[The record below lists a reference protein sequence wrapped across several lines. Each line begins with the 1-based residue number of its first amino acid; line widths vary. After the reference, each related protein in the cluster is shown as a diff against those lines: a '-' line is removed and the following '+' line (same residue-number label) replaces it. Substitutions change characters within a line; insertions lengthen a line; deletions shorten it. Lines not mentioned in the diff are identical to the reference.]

1 MPHQNTNTNAPS
13 DTCLQCVSDWD
24 KSSLESI
31 ASASKCTQFGS
42 PSRMT
47 SLSNGDLEIEVSGA
61 RGYEH
66 QDVKVS
72 PEGYVSRDCEDTRC
86 TEPTSNSGWY
96 QGGWE

>member
-1 MPHQNTNTNAPS
+1 MLQQNTNTDAPL

-31 ASASKCTQFGS
+31 ALARKCTQFGS
-42 PSRMT
+42 RFKMN
-47 SLSNGDLEIEVSGA
+47 SLPNGDLEIEAHGGN
-61 RGYEH
+61 GYEL

-86 TEPTSNSGWY
+86 TEPTSNPGWY
-96 QGGWE
+96 EGGWE